1 MLIQEMTTQ
10 ECWGMLARNNIARLA
25 CARDNQPYIVP
36 LRVDLDGEFLYGY
49 ATLGRKIEWMRT
61 NPLVCLECE
70 ELTSDRQWASLI
82 AFGHYEELP
91 HTPEN
96 KGARQ
101 VAERL
106 FQRHPMWWEPATVP
120 LGGRERRPPIVF
132 RIHVDSLTGRR
143 TVHEP
148 GTADRRAMRPHDGVR
163 VHDDEGGAPT
173 SACAPEADQNRRS
186 RVRTCDRLRRLWRT
200 TARKYWGSGVPPAPG

>member
-36 LRVDLDGEFLYGY
+36 LRVDLDGDYLYGY
-49 ATLGRKIEWMRT
+49 ATLGRKVEWMRT

-70 ELTSDRQWASLI
+70 ELTTDRQWASLI
-82 AFGHYEELP
+82 VFGHYEELP
-91 HTPEN
+91 HTPGNE
-96 KGARQ
+96 GARR

-106 FQRHPMWWEPATVP
+106 FQKRPMWWEPATVP
-120 LGGRERRPPIVF
+120 LGGRHTRPPIVF

-143 TVHEP
+143 SVQEAE
-148 GTADRRAMRPHDGVR
+148 TADHREHTPESERPGWLTR
-163 VHDDEGGAPT
+163 MW
-173 SACAPEADQNRRS
+173 R
-186 RVRTCDRLRRLWRT
+186 RLRPNRGD
-200 TARKYWGSGVPPAPG
+200 ASAV